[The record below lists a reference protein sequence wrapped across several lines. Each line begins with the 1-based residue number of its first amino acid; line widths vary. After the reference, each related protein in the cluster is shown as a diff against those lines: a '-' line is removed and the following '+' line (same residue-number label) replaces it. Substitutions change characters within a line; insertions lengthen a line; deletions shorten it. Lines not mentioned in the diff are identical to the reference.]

1 MVAVGSQAGKQKMEK
16 GRTTRKKRKRTT
28 LHPYNSV
35 KFDSRHGIHHT
46 VVQIGAIYSL
56 SLSQITYTPQT

>member
-1 MVAVGSQAGKQKMEK
+1 MVAVGSQAGKQKMEE

-28 LHPYNSV
+28 LLPYNSV
-35 KFDSRHGIHHT
+35 KFDSIHGINHT

-56 SLSQITYTPQT
+56 SLSQITSTPQT